1 VRNIFAN
8 LWADDAGI
16 VTIEYLVLA
25 TFLALALIVG
35 VATLGRAINVEL
47 VEVADAILTFDQTY
61 SASGF
66 STCVASKNGSDGNDS
81 YNSILTATVTPTS
94 NNINVLSCQ

>member
-1 VRNIFAN
+1 MFAK

-35 VATLGRAINVEL
+35 VATLGSAINVEL
-47 VEVADAILTFDQTY
+47 VEVAQSILAFDQTY

-66 STCVASKNGSDGNDS
+66 STCNASKNGSAVSDTYSSVNAVH
-81 YNSILTATVTPTS
+81 IAPTVVS
-94 NNINVLSCQ
+94 INVSPCT